1 MNKYERKKRVFIMFW
16 ICFSALVLWMMSR
29 VNVQSFDLGSFLWF
43 TSELLGGG
51 VSFYFLTEMLR
62 TPINPENDAK
72 WNSMIKY
79 ALLSALTV
87 ALVMG
92 VAAFEKYF
100 YSSGGI
106 LTIVSILTS
115 IFIVC
120 SFADKATKSFS
131 QI

>member
-1 MNKYERKKRVFIMFW
+1 MLVNKKRLFIIFW
-16 ICFSALVLWMMSR
+16 IFFSAFVLYMMSM

-43 TSELLGGG
+43 TSGLFGGG

-79 ALLSALTV
+79 ALLSGLTV
-87 ALVMG
+87 ALVMV
-92 VAAFEKYF
+92 VAVFEKYI
-100 YSSGGI
+100 YSLGGL

-120 SFADKATKSFS
+120 SFANKAVKSFS

>member
-1 MNKYERKKRVFIMFW
+1 MFW
-16 ICFSALVLWMMSR
+16 ICFSAFVLWMMSR

-72 WNSMIKY
+72 WNSVIKY
-79 ALLSALTV
+79 ALLSTVTVLSVAGV
-87 ALVMG
+87 AL
-92 VAAFEKYF
+92 FEKYF

-106 LTIVSILTS
+106 LTIVSILAA
-115 IFIVC
+115 IFIIC
-120 SFADKATKSFS
+120 SFADKAATSFS
-131 QI
+131 QIEKHS